1 MSTIKVDKLQGT
13 SGSSTAMTLNG
24 ATTTFNSNFEG
35 AVGVKLTIDT
45 LEGKDNT
52 GQIAIKGEGSAFT
65 QLQQGLAKQWCN
77 WNGATTIADS
87 FNTTS
92 TTDHASGDSTIT
104 IASDMASANFTVGG
118 MSKADD
124 NAGNRL
130 AAMNFPATTNAANTI
145 GVSFYRLNVHYENA
159 TLRDC
164 ELQTTHIFGD
174 LA

>member
-1 MSTIKVDKLQGT
+1 MALTKIRTGGITADAVDNTILKLDDDFALTGT
-13 SGSSTAMTLNG
+13 VTGAGVSTATSTLPSEG
-24 ATTTFNSNFEG
+24 GAATTIV
-35 AVGVKLTIDT
+35 A
-45 LEGKDNT
+45 
-52 GQIAIKGEGSAFT
+52 
-65 QLQQGLAKQWCN
+65 QGLCKQWCN

-104 IASDMASANFTVGG
+104 IANDMASSNFTVGG

-130 AAMNFPATTNAANTI
+130 AAMNFPASTNAANTI
-145 GVSFYRLNVHYENA
+145 GVSFYRLNVHYDNSS
-159 TLRDC
+159 LRDC

>member
-1 MSTIKVDKLQGT
+1 MALTKIRTGGITADAVDNTILKLDDDFALTGT
-13 SGSSTAMTLNG
+13 VTGAGVSTATSTLPSEG
-24 ATTTFNSNFEG
+24 GAATTIV
-35 AVGVKLTIDT
+35 A
-45 LEGKDNT
+45 
-52 GQIAIKGEGSAFT
+52 
-65 QLQQGLAKQWCN
+65 QGLCKQWCN
-77 WNGATTIADS
+77 WDGATTIADS

-104 IASDMASANFTVGG
+104 IANDMASSNFTVGG

-130 AAMNFPATTNAANTI
+130 AAMNFPASTNAANTI

-159 TLRDC
+159 SLRDC

>member
-1 MSTIKVDKLQGT
+1 MALTKVRTGGITADAVDNTILKLDDDFALTGT
-13 SGSSTAMTLNG
+13 VTGAGVSTATSTLPSEG
-24 ATTTFNSNFEG
+24 GAATTIV
-35 AVGVKLTIDT
+35 A
-45 LEGKDNT
+45 
-52 GQIAIKGEGSAFT
+52 
-65 QLQQGLAKQWCN
+65 QGLCKQWCN

-104 IASDMASANFTVGG
+104 IANDMASSNFTVGG

-124 NAGNRL
+124 NAGNRM
-130 AAMNFPATTNAANTI
+130 AAMNFPASTNAANTI

-159 TLRDC
+159 SLRDC